1 MSTTRLQ
8 KRMGATKQLQNRGL
22 LSAGGKIIDTVKYI
36 VVDVSGASGTVYIMD
51 SNTKKLV
58 GVTNFDGNKL
68 NAGRHLVID
77 AVKMEKATA
86 GNTPA
91 TASFIGDTT
100 LPKELSNCEF
110 RVIQKG
116 LIPVDLPV
124 NEMNQPTANQKST
137 AYREI
142 STLPVLVANE
152 EISMEIQFPVGV
164 TAPAGTLIRVSFD
177 CHQIKIEN

>member
-1 MSTTRLQ
+1 MNTRLQ
-8 KRMGATKQLQNRGL
+8 KRSGAVAQLKERGL
-22 LSAGGKIIDTVKYI
+22 LNTGGRINDTNKYI
-36 VVDVSGASGTVYIMD
+36 TVDVSGASGTFYVMD

-68 NAGRHLVID
+68 NAGRHIVID
-77 AVKMEKATA
+77 ALKIEKATA
-86 GNTPA
+86 GTTPA
-91 TASFIGDTT
+91 GASFIGDTT

-110 RVIQKG
+110 RVVQKG
-116 LIPVDLPV
+116 LVPIDFPV
-124 NEMNQPTANQKST
+124 NELNQPTANQKST
-137 AYREI
+137 AYRDV

-164 TAPAGTLIRVSFD
+164 TAPAGTIIKVSFD

>member
-1 MSTTRLQ
+1 MSTRIQ

-22 LSAGGKIIDTVKYI
+22 LQAGGRVIDTVKYI
-36 VVDVSGASGTVYIMD
+36 VVDVSGASGIFPIMH
-51 SNTKKLV
+51 SNTKKSV
-58 GVTNFDGNKL
+58 GVTNFDGNKF
-68 NAGRHLVID
+68 NPGRHAVID
-77 AVKMEKATA
+77 SIKIEKATTGATPEVA
-86 GNTPA
+86 G
-91 TASFIGDTT
+91 FIGDTT

-110 RVIQKG
+110 RVEQKG

-137 AYREI
+137 AYREL

-152 EISMEIQFPVGV
+152 EIGMFLQFPVGV
-164 TAPAGTLIRVSFD
+164 TAPAGTIIRVSFA

>member
-1 MSTTRLQ
+1 MSRLQ

-22 LSAGGKIIDTVKYI
+22 LQAGGRVIDTNKYI
-36 VVDVSGASGTVYIMD
+36 VVDISGASGTYHVMD

-77 AVKMEKATA
+77 AVKCEKATA
-86 GNTPA
+86 GTTA
-91 TASFIGDTT
+91 VGASFIGDTT

-116 LIPVDLPV
+116 LIPIDLPV
-124 NEMNQPTANQKST
+124 NELNQPTANQKST
-137 AYREI
+137 AYREM

-152 EISMEIQFPVGV
+152 EISMEIQFPAGV
-164 TAPAGTLIRVSFD
+164 TAPAGTIVRFSFD